1 MGDIKQVIKNTLVQ
15 LQVKDLLAT
24 PDNYYKEFAIQSKLE
39 NEEISECKI
48 FDDIIEE
55 IKESNSH
62 KIQPV
67 NITTYSELALYLS
80 KDTNNIKNLA
90 LILNEILAPSIQRDI
105 EKEISKLSSYLET
118 HPKDLLKKETLSKIK
133 HITKIRITNDKQ
145 ILKDKSSDFKKIS
158 DLMSKYFERV
168 IIESGNS
175 TKSVLSIKDD
185 LEGLTISESSQR
197 ELSRLQGKLVATIH
211 TLEIT
216 MDKNK
221 KELLKNQSEFCKFE
235 ERINLLQQEL
245 EDAKEANELDYLT
258 NILNRRAFDN
268 ESIKMEKKYQLF
280 NKDYAII
287 FYDIDHFKKINDTY
301 GHNCGDAIL
310 RTFAGILK
318 NLSRDED
325 IVSRYGGEE
334 FVILLNYE
342 KEDELLHYL
351 ERVKEIIKKSEFNYK
366 EYRNIDIKFC
376 AGLARRKKYKSFEE
390 TLDKADH
397 LLYEAKNNGRDKII
411 LDNGIII

>member
-1 MGDIKQVIKNTLVQ
+1 
-15 LQVKDLLAT
+15 
-24 PDNYYKEFAIQSKLE
+24 
-39 NEEISECKI
+39 
-48 FDDIIEE
+48 
-55 IKESNSH
+55 
-62 KIQPV
+62 
-67 NITTYSELALYLS
+67 
-80 KDTNNIKNLA
+80 
-90 LILNEILAPSIQRDI
+90 
-105 EKEISKLSSYLET
+105 
-118 HPKDLLKKETLSKIK
+118 
-133 HITKIRITNDKQ
+133 
-145 ILKDKSSDFKKIS
+145 
-158 DLMSKYFERV
+158 MSKYFERV

>member
-1 MGDIKQVIKNTLVQ
+1 LGDIKQVIKNTLVQ